1 MQACIGPSTQHRRRP
16 QADGAVVKILHVS
29 SATDWGGAQIRML
42 TEAAG
47 LLARG
52 HEVAIACPPGAPAG
66 VRAAAYG
73 VPVLAL
79 PAGPGLG
86 RDGIAARLAALRA
99 SRRLIA
105 EGGFD
110 VLAAHGPV
118 DNWLMALARAS
129 LRRAPPIVRI
139 HHASASMPRG
149 PASRWLYARAAA
161 RIVTGSEAIRQLL
174 VRDQGFDGRRIV
186 SVPTGIDLGHFRPG
200 DRAQAR
206 HAIGLPDDDLPV
218 IGIVASLRR
227 AKGHHLLIDAMVGL
241 SMPVRLLVIGDGA
254 QRAALEKQADSALPP
269 GRVLF
274 AGSQADVLP
283 WLQALDAFV
292 LPTLHE
298 GIPQSLSQAMGVGLC
313 CVTTPVGGI
322 PEIAAHDESALF
334 VAPGDVAGLRAGIER
349 VLGDTGLRERLGR
362 GAREAALARCSIE
375 AMLDRMEALFAE
387 VAAEAAP

>member
-227 AKGHHLLIDAMVGL
+227 AKGHHLLIDAMAGL

-313 CVTTPVGGI
+313 CVTRSVGGI